1 MFGMSV
7 MSDRVFE
14 KAAMA
19 EWLSANKPKRL
30 PRRKAT
36 APPILAIRAALSRG
50 HDIEFKR
57 GKARTITFKSASV
70 GAEKIVHDEGM
81 NRRLR
86 RKAAGKRNNRQR

>member
-1 MFGMSV
+1 V
-7 MSDRVFE
+7 SDRAIE
-14 KAAMA
+14 EAAMVR
-19 EWLSANKPKRL
+19 WLAVNKPRHL

-36 APPILAIRAALSRG
+36 APPILAIRAALSQGR
-50 HDIEFKR
+50 DIEFKR
-57 GKARTITFKSASV
+57 GKSRTVTFKSASV